1 MMIGRGGTV
10 TSDNYIVLLLGT
22 GLAILGACTTLSG
35 KGHNKELLVTSNQ
48 KFAGS
53 AMFLG
58 LLLLANACPSLAQAI
73 PTLRSVDAIETNAS
87 SSTAS
92 SAIIAATDP
101 GSAADTETAAATPN
115 AVGAAAGSA
124 AASTAPEGDWH
135 FAVSPYLWLP
145 GVHGSVGDPNGGQI
159 PFSASAGDL
168 LSHFRIGLM
177 GVIEPRYKRIV
188 MPLDIFWI
196 RLGDDRALPNSP
208 NQGVANLHMTE
219 FFLTQKLGYR
229 VIDNERVKIDALA
242 GFRYWHFGESA
253 SFTDNT
259 LNFTGSQNWVDP
271 LVGGRIT
278 GILTPKVEL
287 TVGGDVGGWGA
298 GAQIDYQFFG
308 ALGYRIKPA
317 LVLQAGYR
325 YLYFDY
331 RKSSGFFVDNTTD
344 GAFFGVTITL
354 K

>member
-1 MMIGRGGTV
+1 
-10 TSDNYIVLLLGT
+10 
-22 GLAILGACTTLSG
+22 
-35 KGHNKELLVTSNQ
+35 VTSNQ
-48 KFAGS
+48 KFSVS
-53 AMFLG
+53 ATFLG
-58 LLLLANACPSLAQAI
+58 LLLLANACPSRAQAI
-73 PTLRSVDAIETNAS
+73 PPLRSIDVVETYAS
-87 SSTAS
+87 SSTDS
-92 SAIIAATDP
+92 TPNPAATDSATA
-101 GSAADTETAAATPN
+101 SAAESAAATPSN
-115 AVGAAAGSA
+115 GAAAA
-124 AASTAPEGDWH
+124 AAPAAPEGDWH

-145 GVHGSVGDPNGGQI
+145 GVHGSIGDPNGGQI

-219 FFLTQKLGYR
+219 FFLTQKVGYR

-242 GFRYWHFGESA
+242 GFRFWHFGESA

-278 GILTPKVEL
+278 GILTPKVEI

-298 GAQIDYQFFG
+298 GSQIDYQIFG

-317 LVLQAGYR
+317 LALQAGYR

-331 RKSSGFFVDNTTD
+331 RKSSGYFLDNTTS
-344 GAFFGVTITL
+344 GVFFGVTLTL

>member
-1 MMIGRGGTV
+1 LP
-10 TSDNYIVLLLGT
+10 S
-22 GLAILGACTTLSG
+22 
-35 KGHNKELLVTSNQ
+35 KQ
-48 KFAGS
+48 KFAVF
-53 AMFLG
+53 AIFLG
-58 LLLLANACPSLAQAI
+58 LLVLANACPSRAQAI
-73 PTLRSVDAIETNAS
+73 PPLRGDDVVENAS
-87 SSTAS
+87 PSSTAS
-92 SAIIAATDP
+92 AANVAVTDAAAP
-101 GSAADTETAAATPN
+101 SQAEPAAAAPASGSAA
-115 AVGAAAGSA
+115 A

-145 GVHGSVGDPNGGQI
+145 GVHGSIGDPNGGQI

-177 GVIEPRYKRIV
+177 GLIEPRYKRIV

-219 FFLTQKLGYR
+219 FFLTQKVGYR
-229 VIDNERVKIDALA
+229 VIDSERLKIDALA
-242 GFRYWHFGESA
+242 GFRYWHFGERA

-298 GAQIDYQFFG
+298 GSQIDYQIFG

-317 LVLQAGYR
+317 LALQAGYR
-325 YLYFDY
+325 YLYCDN
-331 RKSSGFFVDNTTD
+331 RKATGYFVDNTTS
-344 GAFFGVTITL
+344 GVFFGVTITL

>member
-1 MMIGRGGTV
+1 
-10 TSDNYIVLLLGT
+10 
-22 GLAILGACTTLSG
+22 LSA
-35 KGHNKELLVTSNQ
+35 NQ
-48 KFAGS
+48 KFAVS
-53 AMFLG
+53 AIFLG
-58 LLLLANACPSLAQAI
+58 LLLLANVCPSRAQAI
-73 PTLRSVDAIETNAS
+73 PPLRGDDVVENAS
-87 SSTAS
+87 SGPTAAAAS
-92 SAIIAATDP
+92 VAATGPATPSDAAAAP
-101 GSAADTETAAATPN
+101 GGGALAADT
-115 AVGAAAGSA
+115 
-124 AASTAPEGDWH
+124 STAPESDWH

-145 GVHGSVGDPNGGQI
+145 GVHGSIGDPNGGQI

-229 VIDNERVKIDALA
+229 VIDTDRLKIDALA
-242 GFRYWHFGESA
+242 GFRYWHFGERA
-253 SFTDNT
+253 SFTTNT

-278 GILTPKVEL
+278 GILTPKIEL
-287 TVGGDVGGWGA
+287 TIGGDVGGWGA
-298 GAQIDYQFFG
+298 ASQIDYQIFG

-317 LVLQAGYR
+317 LALQAGYR

-331 RKSSGFFVDNTTD
+331 RKSSGFFVDNTTS
-344 GAFFGVTITL
+344 GVFFGVTITL

>member
-1 MMIGRGGTV
+1 M
-10 TSDNYIVLLLGT
+10 S
-22 GLAILGACTTLSG
+22 S
-35 KGHNKELLVTSNQ
+35 KQ
-48 KFAGS
+48 KFAVS
-53 AMFLG
+53 AIFLG
-58 LLLLANACPSLAQAI
+58 LLVLANACPSRAQAI
-73 PTLRSVDAIETNAS
+73 PTLRSDDDVASADS
-87 SSTAS
+87 SSA
-92 SAIIAATDP
+92 APAANVAATTPATPSDALP
-101 GSAADTETAAATPN
+101 AAA
-115 AVGAAAGSA
+115 ASGSGGGAAAA
-124 AASTAPEGDWH
+124 AASAAPEGNWH

-145 GVHGSVGDPNGGQI
+145 GVHGSIGDPNGGQI

-177 GVIEPRYKRIV
+177 GLIEPRYKRIV

-196 RLGDDRALPNSP
+196 RLGDDKALPNSP

-219 FFLTQKLGYR
+219 FFLTQKVGYR
-229 VIDNERVKIDALA
+229 VIDNERLKIDALA
-242 GFRYWHFGESA
+242 GFRYWYFGERA
-253 SFTDNT
+253 SFTTNN
-259 LNFTGSQNWVDP
+259 LNFSGVQSWVDP

-287 TVGGDVGGWGA
+287 SVGGDVGGWGA
-298 GAQIDYQFFG
+298 GSQIDYQFFG

-325 YLYFDY
+325 YIYFDY
-331 RKSSGFFVDNTTD
+331 RRSSGFFVDNTTD

>member
-1 MMIGRGGTV
+1 M
-10 TSDNYIVLLLGT
+10 S
-22 GLAILGACTTLSG
+22 A
-35 KGHNKELLVTSNQ
+35 NQ
-48 KFAGS
+48 KFTVS
-53 AMFLG
+53 AIFLG
-58 LLLLANACPSLAQAI
+58 LLLLANACPSRAQAI
-73 PTLRSVDAIETNAS
+73 PPLRGDDVAESAAS
-87 SSTAS
+87 SSSSSAATVAAATGPATAS
-92 SAIIAATDP
+92 DAAP
-101 GSAADTETAAATPN
+101 AAAAPSGGALAADT
-115 AVGAAAGSA
+115 
-124 AASTAPEGDWH
+124 STAPESDWH

-145 GVHGSVGDPNGGQI
+145 GVHGSIGDPNGGQI

-229 VIDNERVKIDALA
+229 VIDTDRLKIDALA
-242 GFRYWHFGESA
+242 GFRYWHFGERA
-253 SFTDNT
+253 SFTTNT

-278 GILTPKVEL
+278 GILTPKIEL
-287 TVGGDVGGWGA
+287 TIGGDVGGWGA
-298 GAQIDYQFFG
+298 ASQIDYQIFG

-317 LVLQAGYR
+317 LALQAGYR

-331 RKSSGFFVDNTTD
+331 RKSSGFFVDNTTS
-344 GAFFGVTITL
+344 GVFFGVTITL

>member
-1 MMIGRGGTV
+1 
-10 TSDNYIVLLLGT
+10 
-22 GLAILGACTTLSG
+22 LSS
-35 KGHNKELLVTSNQ
+35 KQ
-48 KFAGS
+48 KFAVS
-53 AMFLG
+53 AIFMG
-58 LLLLANACPSLAQAI
+58 LLLLANAGPSRAQAI
-73 PTLRSVDAIETNAS
+73 PPLRGDDVVETAS
-87 SSTAS
+87 ASSTAS
-92 SAIIAATDP
+92 AATVAATDP
-101 GSAADTETAAATPN
+101 AAPSDALPAAATP
-115 AVGAAAGSA
+115 ATGGSAAA

-145 GVHGSVGDPNGGQI
+145 GVHGSIGDPNGGQI

-208 NQGVANLHMTE
+208 NQGVANLHITE
-219 FFLTQKLGYR
+219 FFLTQKVGYR
-229 VIDNERVKIDALA
+229 VIDSERVKIDALA

-253 SFTDNT
+253 SFTTNS